1 MDTPPGSRASAL
13 ILQILTGSLY
23 FILLGLLLLLITYLG
38 VGKVPTALTFF
49 NVAIILLLL
58 LGVAAQLLGSDHR
71 IDQFYRFCSSG
82 LFFIFLGVILLF
94 VAQLSMGIAHA
105 GMTFVLV
112 VLGVAVLLYG
122 TGTQGMG
129 ELKTDTSAAKYNV
142 AIAGGAG
149 VLAFCVA
156 IGIIW
161 YSPKMR
167 DAFQTEKKFVRV
179 QIKSG
184 DGLSNIP
191 SYAPLFEIDGIQIPA
206 ARRGNLV
213 EVFVPYMTSELAPDE
228 PDKKGGP
235 NKLDQPWDKSICK
248 TPENELALEKLHN
261 NAVTKTI
268 SATFHR
274 VEPKDTLKAKEETDF
289 RIKLDQ
295 SIFNQNDGGA
305 DYPIYPVKMCV
316 NLQAQ
321 DGANRLA
328 SASGESL
335 RPAAGKDAP
344 ARVTDS
350 ILSQIGAQ

>member
-1 MDTPPGSRASAL
+1 MNTPPQSKASGP
-13 ILQILTGSLY
+13 ILRILSSSLY
-23 FILLGLLLLLITYLG
+23 FILLGLLLLFVTYLG
-38 VGKVPTALTFF
+38 LGKVPTALTLI
-49 NVAIILLLL
+49 NLAIITLLL
-58 LGVAAQLLGSDHR
+58 LGVAALLLGSATG

-94 VAQLSMGIAHA
+94 IAQWSMGIAHA
-105 GMTFVLV
+105 GMSFVLV

-129 ELKTDTSAAKYNV
+129 ELKTDSSAAKYNV

-179 QIKSG
+179 HIKSS

-191 SYAPLFEIDGIQIPA
+191 SYAPLFEIDGVQIPA
-206 ARRGNLV
+206 ARRGNLI
-213 EVFVPYMTSELAPDE
+213 EVFVPYLTSELAPDE
-228 PDKKGGP
+228 TDKKDVAS
-235 NKLDQPWDKSICK
+235 KSDQPWDKSVCK
-248 TPENELALEKLHN
+248 TPDNETALARFQA

-268 SATFHR
+268 SATFYR

-295 SIFNQNDGGA
+295 SIFNQRDGGA

-321 DGANRLA
+321 DVANRLA
-328 SASGESL
+328 NASGEAL
-335 RPAAGKDAP
+335 KPALGKDAP
-344 ARVTDS
+344 QGVTSS
-350 ILSQIGAQ
+350 ILSQIGVQ